1 MSRVYHALVELL
13 RLAALLGL
21 GLSLLGLGI
30 LVWVRV
36 EILQR
41 QAPGGD
47 ALTTPSGALFVL
59 DAFKEAGVPFLLS
72 AILFAVCQIALRHPA
87 PPRDPATPKPHHDD
101 PDRPPQ

>member
-1 MSRVYHALVELL
+1 MSRVYRALVELL

-47 ALTTPSGALFVL
+47 ALDTFTGGARFNGASATFDARAFTPFG
-59 DAFKEAGVPFLLS
+59 
-72 AILFAVCQIALRHPA
+72 
-87 PPRDPATPKPHHDD
+87 
-101 PDRPPQ
+101 

>member
-1 MSRVYHALVELL
+1 MSRVYLAMVELL

-41 QAPGGD
+41 QAPGAE
-47 ALTTPSGALFVL
+47 ALTTPSGALFLL

-72 AILFAVCQIALRHPA
+72 AILFAVCHTALQPDHPVTS
-87 PPRDPATPKPHHDD
+87 PPTPPHDD